1 MAKLRQSEH
10 ASEFA
15 TIIFPKDTH
24 AKLMNDQ
31 LDYISKVW
39 KGIGKSVE
47 KNKPIEEFNPGL
59 TKEAKKYLKK
69 YSKTVALQV
78 VNLRNKI
85 QANEIVPAKTEEEN
99 LTVERHDAQIE
110 AFLNYLNYF
119 KYTEDESTKAFCSL
133 IKDTRQM
140 IFGDRI

>member
-1 MAKLRQSEH
+1 MTKLRQSEL

-24 AKLMNDQ
+24 DKLINGE
-31 LDYISKVW
+31 LDYITKVW
-39 KGIGKSVE
+39 KRIGKSVE
-47 KNKPIEEFNPGL
+47 KNKPIEKFNPGL
-59 TKEAKKYLKK
+59 TKEEKKYLKK

-99 LTVERHDAQIE
+99 LTVEMHDAQIE
-110 AFLNYLNYF
+110 AFLTF
-119 KYTEDESTKAFCSL
+119 FSDTEDESTKAFCSL

>member
-1 MAKLRQSEH
+1 MTKLRQSEL

-24 AKLMNDQ
+24 AKLMDGQ
-31 LDYISKVW
+31 LDYLTKLW
-39 KGIGKSVE
+39 KGIGKSVK
-47 KNKPIEEFNPGL
+47 KNKPIEFNPGL

-69 YSKTVALQV
+69 YSKTVTLQV

-85 QANEIVPAKTEEEN
+85 QANEIVPAKTEGEN
-99 LTVERHDAQIE
+99 LTVEMHDAQIE
-110 AFLNYLNYF
+110 AFLTYF
-119 KYTEDESTKAFCSL
+119 EDTEDESTKAFCSL

>member
-1 MAKLRQSEH
+1 MAKLRQSEL

-24 AKLMNDQ
+24 AKLMDGQ

-39 KGIGKSVE
+39 KGLGKSVE
-47 KNKPIEEFNPGL
+47 KNKPIEEFNPDL

-69 YSKTVALQV
+69 YSKTVTLQV

-99 LTVERHDAQIE
+99 LTVERYDAQIE
-110 AFLNYLNYF
+110 AFLNYF